1 MKIFEVE
8 SRSRSQTTSAQPG
21 NIPQGLTA
29 YLRSRAQLASA
40 ESDFHCDPACTRPG
54 CKNHDLQ
61 VPVSLVDLLGV
72 AWQRQKSVSENYQ
85 RHYTLGLFA
94 NGREDWL
101 RMVSLRLKKPCPF
114 LENDL
119 CSIYPVRPLPCALF
133 PEYLVYEGTFEANAK
148 KDSFKDYLCLQRPLP
163 LSPNRAKVL
172 AKLRRL
178 WEREVL
184 VTSFYLFDHGPC
196 HLDFSN
202 LTKELAD
209 VAGGLQGAESAEGP
223 ATPQAITNQV
233 LDQFFE
239 ERIARCQPFAGVG
252 EKINSLDKEE
262 AQAQFLQFLQDDLL
276 MKKVV
281 QQGDLVYRLSKGK
294 LKAQRRSLA
303 PVEYKFYH

>member
-1 MKIFEVE
+1 MKEFGVE
-8 SRSRSQTTSAQPG
+8 SRSSSQTTSAQSG
-21 NIPQGLTA
+21 NLPQGLTA
-29 YLRSRAQLASA
+29 YLRSRAQLASS

-94 NGREDWL
+94 NEREDWL